1 MKNHSSLHIDQHKQ
15 SFRNGVF
22 QQNQFIPSDQSYCIN
37 LPLGFFRFFDMHAAD
52 PVVDR
57 LHWTYLSE

>member
-22 QQNQFIPSDQSYCIN
+22 QQNRDFIRNAIN
-37 LPLGFFRFFDMHAAD
+37 HSNLNEKHTRTNELN
-52 PVVDR
+52 
-57 LHWTYLSE
+57 